1 MSVSETFDDTKKY
14 KELEIAPGQFVA
26 SEDFNHIQDLQ
37 NWDRRRLSEYQTGF
51 TLTIN
56 HMTNVPVLK
65 VKSNFDLT
73 GGQILEFEMVDAT
86 HVRWRKNG
94 GAWSAGI
101 VVVCDNSTWNVIGT
115 SGCDI
120 VFSDTV
126 AAADASEVW
135 VARAMRLVGGALS
148 SPLANSFTLEEGH
161 WQILGEYEEFADV
174 TVAGT
179 ANDDYVYLKVERIN
193 VTHLTDPE
201 IGHRLADSNYAN
213 VSPEAVNRVYTL
225 MATAAFPANVVSPY
239 TQYIVVGKVIN
250 AAAGTITPMWYNP
263 MDFQRFIRVHADEQP
278 PIAPTGLTLTTGSE
292 SSLSVVV
299 ATRAKVNSPSTFGWL
314 KMTCTANAE
323 ADLAYYEFKITRLD
337 AAHAVT
343 SDTFTQLVYD
353 NQDAGGV
360 AIPLGINYTMHNQFV
375 GIEFRV
381 QVRAVDLSGNVGA
394 WCVKQDE
401 YIGGT
406 CAIAGG
412 AAGPTFTLV
421 DTPNFVGLEIIVSA
435 VPVNTDGFS
444 VYVGEGS
451 YPDPALVDPW
461 RSFAS
466 NVSSV
471 KVPWKESGYPFV
483 RLMAYD
489 AAGLYHNNAGAPVY
503 TSDNVQLASSAQLS
517 SETHNDSVE
526 SHSGTIADILECQTK
541 YGSVYNWLIRISN
554 QGWDLQN
561 LYIVGEDGATY
572 GTVTAALN
580 AIVLDAPTFAT
591 ILVGPGAFEG
601 AATITFPDF
610 YDAGSGGAT
619 TRVAIVG
626 MGPDTSIINAD
637 WDLVDVSIA
646 PKPLS
651 FPLMP
656 GDAGLYLCNLTISGY
671 ITGTKAAATFGAI
684 VFDNVCVMDNALAQ
698 PLVHFDGGAAGGWY
712 IWVLNNSYFMNT
724 GANYTL
730 SFQRDVDFYL
740 ASSRFLQYDIPGAT
754 FCIYLTTPT
763 GAVRTLLDCQLQV
776 ENAGVGRVLESNVGA
791 TNVTL
796 ATNVTSTAWG
806 ANINPVTGGVVTNT
820 NMGAN
825 FLIT

>member
-1 MSVSETFDDTKKY
+1 MPVSETFDDTKKY

-73 GGQILEFEMVDAT
+73 EGQILEFEMVDAT

-126 AAADASEVW
+126 AALDSSEVW

-239 TQYIVVGKVIN
+239 TQYIMVGKVIN

-278 PIAPTGLTLTTGSE
+278 PIAPTGLTLTTGAE
-292 SSLSVVV
+292 SSLAPVV
-299 ATRAKVNSPSTFGWL
+299 ATRTQVNSPSTFGWL

-323 ADLAYYEFKITRLD
+323 ADIAYYEFKITRLN

-375 GIEFRV
+375 GIEFRL

-394 WCVKQDE
+394 WSVQQDE

-406 CAIAGG
+406 CTIAGG
-412 AAGPTFTLV
+412 AAGPSFTLE
-421 DTPNFVGLEIIVSA
+421 DTPNFVGLEITISA
-435 VPVNTDGFS
+435 VPANTNGFS

-451 YPDPALVDPW
+451 YADPALVDPW
-461 RSFAS
+461 ASFAS

-471 KVPWKESGYPFV
+471 KVPWKESGYPHV

-489 AAGLYHNNAGAPVY
+489 AAGLYHNNAGVPVY

-526 SHSGTIADILECQTK
+526 SHSGTIADILQCQTP
-541 YGSVYNWLIRISN
+541 YGSTYRWLNRLSNSAWTPGNVYILAETGSDYTTLDACLSAIAIDAPAR
-554 QGWDLQN
+554 
-561 LYIVGEDGATY
+561 ATIFIMPGSY
-572 GTVTAALN
+572 GTGAVYALPN
-580 AIVLDAPTFAT
+580 LPNIKISVVGLDNLTCLISDELDFT
-591 ILVGPGAFEG
+591 NTNTSGGWYQTNWSFRNLKFVFD
-601 AATITFPDF
+601 ITGDQTGTNIKPIDF
-610 YDAGSGGAT
+610 YDCRFDLTAIGTRIFDLDSTGAGSWYL
-619 TRVAIVG
+619 RFY
-626 MGPDTSIINAD
+626 NC
-637 WDLVDVSIA
+637 
-646 PKPLS
+646 
-651 FPLMP
+651 FFF
-656 GDAGLYLCNLTISGY
+656 GDAINLISF
-671 ITGTKAAATFGAI
+671 T
-684 VFDNVCVMDNALAQ
+684 D
-698 PLVHFDGGAAGGWY
+698 
-712 IWVLNNSYFMNT
+712 
-724 GANYTL
+724 
-730 SFQRDVDFYL
+730 DVDFIFSDCIFVNL
-740 ASSRFLQYDIPGAT
+740 NAASACVKID
-754 FCIYLTTPT
+754 TPT
-763 GAVRTLLDCQLQV
+763 SSVRLFKNCSFQLPAGSTG
-776 ENAGVGRVLESNVGA
+776 EAIDAAGVGTPYDVWAHACAWNIAPAGARVTVQ
-791 TNVTL
+791 
-796 ATNVTSTAWG
+796 
-806 ANINPVTGGVVTNT
+806 TGTVVTNT
-820 NMGAN
+820 TIAAQ
-825 FLIT
+825 FITG